1 MKHTKT
7 IIMKRNSSD
16 DGQMRLSDINM
27 EIKRKGFDLRNV
39 FIEESESR
47 LGEPY
52 IIFYTEESN

>member
-1 MKHTKT
+1 
-7 IIMKRNSSD
+7 MKRNSSD